1 MGHRFVTPRRHDS
14 ELSPPPPILLSDLF
28 FKYKAKDPKFLFS
41 LYLWESDCCFGLG
54 SWLVWLVSGCLFVW
68 GFFGGEFFERSDLC
82 TIVFPLVFQKA
93 LIIRTSSTQWIPKMV
108 KKLFVSKEWH
118 GEFLS
123 HLSECI
129 KQNCCWWMVSRAYKI
144 LVRL

>member
-1 MGHRFVTPRRHDS
+1 MGHRFVTPRCVTTLNFH
-14 ELSPPPPILLSDLF
+14 LPHPYCWVI
-28 FKYKAKDPKFLFS
+28 FS
-41 LYLWESDCCFGLG
+41 SSTKQRTPNSFSASTCGKVIVV
-54 SWLVWLVSGCLFVW
+54 LVWGPGWFGWFRGVCLFVL
-68 GFFGGEFFERSDLC
+68 GFFGGEFFERSDF
-82 TIVFPLVFQKA
+82 IVFPLVFQKA
-93 LIIRTSSTQWIPKMV
+93 LIIRTNSTQWIPKMV